1 MGNDRTPYSKFSMP
15 SSSASAPPE
24 TSAPTAP
31 SRGSIDVNQSAPS
44 QPQAQNQPSY
54 SPMVQ
59 QILDYQ
65 KQLAALPDPTA
76 VAKAQTAKRGLG
88 TKILDTLGGV
98 LAGVQQGGIIGGLSG
113 GIGGA
118 RGTLRRQ
125 AIEAK
130 QQAENDRARANILQ
144 QYGITQAAA
153 KQMDDEAKNQV
164 AAQTAKQTGE
174 KNAWE
179 QKHQQMLY
187 DLEVQKAKVEALYKD
202 GQLTN
207 QQRTD
212 SLKELENA
220 TTALKTYQGTGQ
232 PLPDV
237 FTKPLRLPSGYIVNA
252 KEPNSKQQTIT
263 DENGNV
269 FAYDENSQ
277 DPSKTLKPLGIKQK
291 VAFDPHSEASDTEI
305 TNRATNDALTEYNK
319 QYPNGRPNKWTMKQK
334 PSCSANG

>member
-1 MGNDRTPYSKFSMP
+1 MFPVPTYFGQMGLGLPTETPEQQLARLSGNQSMGGGGTRKGLKFLLDDPNSNVSPTANAGTQLSTPERAKVDTGAPALLPTTNINGMATDYGGYNKFPGVNRGNIDLGNDRTPYSKFSMP

-220 TTALKTYQGTGQ
+220 TT
-232 PLPDV
+232 
-237 FTKPLRLPSGYIVNA
+237 
-252 KEPNSKQQTIT
+252 
-263 DENGNV
+263 
-269 FAYDENSQ
+269 
-277 DPSKTLKPLGIKQK
+277 
-291 VAFDPHSEASDTEI
+291 EI
-305 TNRATNDALTEYNK
+305 GRAHV
-319 QYPNGRPNKWTMKQK
+319 
-334 PSCSANG
+334 